1 MNTRAEIYDLLTP
14 LLAYPRAEHQAH
26 IMRCREALTHSH
38 SEAAA
43 FLSAFERETQDDT
56 IDRVEERFTRTFDL
70 NRQCNLEIG
79 WHLFGENYDRGSF
92 LVWMRQ
98 QLRDFGLAESGELP
112 DHLTHVLLVLAR
124 MESEDADQ
132 FATEAVLPALQRMLS
147 ELKENPYENVLHAV
161 QSVLTANHGEARQRG
176 TRLPLLASHHAI
188 PAMTH
193 GICP

>member
-1 MNTRAEIYDLLTP
+1 MNTRAEIYVLLAP

-98 QLRDFGLAESGELP
+98 QLRGFGLAESGELP
-112 DHLTHVLLVLAR
+112 DHLTHVLLVL
-124 MESEDADQ
+124 
-132 FATEAVLPALQRMLS
+132 PALQRMLS
-147 ELKENPYENVLHAV
+147 ELKEKENPYENVLHAV

-193 GICP
+193 GI